1 MVTLKDGGQVAL
13 DWKINDPKNIVLV
26 LHGLTGGG
34 DCNYIKDTLERLY
47 NAGYT
52 AVCFNNRGVG
62 FTNLSV
68 FFKLKKT
75 P

>member
-1 MVTLKDGGQVAL
+1 M

-47 NAGYT
+47 DAGYT

-62 FTNLSV
+62 FTKLSV
-68 FFKLKKT
+68 LFKLIRHLNT
-75 P
+75 IIMEIHLI